1 MHTHIQKWGNSLA
14 VRIPVQYSRHLH
26 LEPGTTVEISVEND
40 HLLIRPQKD
49 TLDQLLSQITP
60 ENVHGEVFEDD
71 DPKGAEIW

>member
-14 VRIPVQYSRHLH
+14 VRIPIQYSRQLQ
-26 LEPGTTVEISVEND
+26 LEPGAAVEISLEDN
-40 HLLIRPQKD
+40 HLLIWPQKD

-71 DPKGAEIW
+71 DPQGSEIW